1 MASAGREKR
10 AKELLDRLAATP
22 RFAGSTEEARARA
35 ICRAELEAGG
45 FECSDKAFEFS
56 DWPGRWGPPLVSA
69 VQVGVMLVMTHFA
82 AHGEPA
88 TGLVSAIAITL
99 ALTLAAGWV
108 RRDGVLGFPYGRCRS
123 TNLEATRGSPAVWL
137 VAHLDSKSQT
147 VPMLARIA
155 SMVALQL
162 VSAVVLVM
170 VIAAVLG
177 AWFPFQAWMLMATL
191 GLAAGLPG
199 VLCLVGNGSPGAVD
213 NATGVVAT
221 LLAATHEASPKDL
234 GILITSAEELG
245 LAGAR
250 RWAMAAPKGIRVINA
265 DTFDEEGVW
274 RCMYTGPKPSIARR
288 AEAVGVQ
295 LGTAVRLGRI
305 IPGILA
311 DNIAFSDVGIEAVT
325 ISRGNFST
333 LARIHTWRDTSI
345 ALTGQGAARA
355 GVLISALAKELS

>member
-1 MASAGREKR
+1 VANAGLEKR

-22 RFAGSTEEARARA
+22 RFAGTTEEARGRA
-35 ICRAELEAGG
+35 ICRAELEACG
-45 FECSDKAFEFS
+45 FECRDKPFEFS
-56 DWPGRWGPPLVSA
+56 DWPARWGPPLVSLSQA
-69 VQVGVMLVMTHFA
+69 GVIVVMTHFA

-88 TGLVSAIAITL
+88 TGLVIAAAIML
-99 ALTLAAGWV
+99 ALVLAGRWV
-108 RRDGVLGFPYGRCRS
+108 RREGVLSLPYGRSRA
-123 TNLEATRGSPAVWL
+123 TNLEATRGNPAVWL

-155 SMVALQL
+155 SAVTLQL

-170 VIAAVLG
+170 IIAAVFG
-177 AWFPFQAWMLMATL
+177 AWFPFQVWILMAAA
-191 GLAAGLPG
+191 GLAAAIPG
-199 VLCLVGNGSPGAVD
+199 VLCFVRNASPGAVD

-234 GILITSAEELG
+234 GVLITSAEELG

-250 RWAMAAPKGIRVINA
+250 AWVASADKGIRVVNS
-265 DTFDEEGVW
+265 DTIDDEGGW
-274 RCMYTGPKPSIARR
+274 RCMYTGARPSIAIA
-288 AEAVGVQ
+288 AESVCAR
-295 LGTAVRLGRI
+295 LGTAVHVGRL

-311 DNIAFSDVGIEAVT
+311 DNIAFSDVGVEAVT

-345 ALTGQGAARA
+345 ALTGRGAAQA